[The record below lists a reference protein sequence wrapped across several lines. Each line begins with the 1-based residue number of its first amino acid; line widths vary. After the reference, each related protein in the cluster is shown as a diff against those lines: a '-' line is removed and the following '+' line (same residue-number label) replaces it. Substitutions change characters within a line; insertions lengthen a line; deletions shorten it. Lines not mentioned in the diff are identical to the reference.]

1 MVLKLSK
8 QVHFLQFF
16 LDISKKFKS
25 AESIYVYVSET
36 SHNTLSENGMVYR
49 GLSHRYEIFN
59 DWNIKDVDS
68 AEIWQ
73 NSLAS
78 NSNIS

>member
-16 LDISKKFKS
+16 VDISKKFKS
-25 AESIYVYVSET
+25 AEAIYAYVSET

-59 DWNIKDVDS
+59 DQYIIKDVDS
-68 AEIWQ
+68 AEI
-73 NSLAS
+73 
-78 NSNIS
+78 

>member
-16 LDISKKFKS
+16 VDISKKFKS
-25 AESIYVYVSET
+25 AEAIYVYVSET

-49 GLSHRYEIFN
+49 GPLWDI
-59 DWNIKDVDS
+59 
-68 AEIWQ
+68 
-73 NSLAS
+73 
-78 NSNIS
+78 